1 MKNKKLFL
9 VLFTFLFAF
18 VLVGCKQAFKV
29 QLENINCLTENI
41 DLNKVRKNQVLELEV
56 NKKDNTILDKVYA
69 NDEDITASVVN
80 NQFSYEIVKN
90 TTIKATLKN
99 LYQVSLLGGVELQNK
114 DIDLQAV
121 EEGSK
126 LDFIVPAKE
135 GYTPQ
140 SLLIND
146 KENINLIKDSKFS
159 LAIKENTIIRLSY
172 IKDDVLVKV
181 SLDGLSLSD
190 NEINKDIDLEN
201 VKVGTNLEFIIPQK
215 EGFQLTSLLINNEEN
230 FSLIK
235 DNKFIYKVTKDLN
248 IQAVFTKL
256 YNVKLENVKLD
267 TDHTLTEFKALNN
280 SEHTFYI
287 PTKEGY
293 RLASLLINDEEK
305 IALVANDKFKYTITK
320 DTTIKA
326 TFIETAKPIKL
337 TLKDVELVDKTIDTT
352 KLVVG
357 NKIEFQIPKKE
368 GYKLT
373 SLLIDNNENINL
385 VKDYKFSYTLLKDH
399 TITALYTKTYK
410 LSFTDVE
417 LETKGIQNDAV
428 LDKTLLTF
436 SLIKKEDKKIIS
448 VLVNGI
454 NHLDKVKDNKLTI
467 EITSNTTISV
477 LYEDL
482 VFHRLNLTNVSITTE
497 NINPNKV
504 LDKTVVEFEITP
516 APKNHI
522 FKNLLVNDTDQ
533 SSLIKKN
540 KFSLTID
547 KDYTIS
553 AINRELKLCN
563 VTLSG
568 VKLADPTLDI
578 NAIRENDVVEF
589 ELINLENKQ
598 SSLEINGST
607 DNLPKIVNNKFS
619 LTITDDITITNKYS
633 LNNPLLYY
641 QDEKIADE
649 EVLGAD
655 SEARIYEQEA
665 TTLEYKNFNPTKVEL
680 SSDQEDLS
688 GKYEI
693 DSDNKTITINKFS
706 KVGNHKVSIT
716 FYNSD
721 DEYITKE
728 VNYTITKNQL
738 YHDRL
743 AINTLYNAYKAI
755 EGKRDLFTND
765 DFDTVDNYLKFVA
778 PFGDKIAQYLDFL
791 DYIRIASLDD
801 MGNGKFGVY
810 ADLPVIGKQYLP
822 ELLMNL
828 INSNPDAIKNGT
840 SISLLTARFFNKSAW
855 DELAN
860 EKQTELATNYNDL
873 LEQYNIIK
881 DFVKGIVDFK
891 IAYDEANKEKPMKD
905 ILAQL
910 PTYLKYFQDIKNKR
924 DQFDYLDAIKKLLTK
939 FEEQDFKSN
948 KDYLAYLAKNENE
961 EFKELKNNVLSKSI
975 DNPRETISQIDTNN
989 IDKIAEELLNFLT
1002 EFFNKVL
1009 PLNAE
1014 KTAVDL
1020 NTAYKYTEAII
1031 HFEYYLI
1038 HYFNLLFK
1046 NEQIL
1051 STDAFK
1057 HGNETVYGRLYN
1069 SLKPRELLNNIYK
1082 NMFKCQ
1088 EKPIIYRPDLP
1099 VKGGLL
1105 DWSYN
1110 KRKQD
1115 YDEAMIKYREEIAKP
1130 EYLEKLAA
1138 WEATN
1143 PYVKG
1148 DELVKTL
1155 NGFRAQSNIDL
1166 VKSIVKPFVE
1176 DLPKVIK
1183 KDNENKYTLI
1193 TSLKKRN
1200 EFINSLK

>member
-1 MKNKKLFL
+1 MKNKKIFL

-18 VLVGCKQAFKV
+18 VLVGCKQTFKV
-29 QLENINCLTENI
+29 QLDNINCLTENI

-99 LYQVSLLGGVELQNK
+99 LYQVSLLGGVELENK

-159 LAIKENTIIRLSY
+159 LTIKENTIIRLSY

-201 VKVGTNLEFIIPQK
+201 VKVGTSLEFIIPQK

-235 DNKFIYKVTKDLN
+235 DNKFIYKVTKNLN
-248 IQAVFTKL
+248 IQAVYTKL
-256 YNVKLENVKLD
+256 HNVKLENVKLD

-305 IALVANDKFKYTITK
+305 ITLVANDKFKYTITK
-320 DTTIKA
+320 DTAIKA
-326 TFIETAKPIKL
+326 TFIETTKPIKL

-428 LDKTLLTF
+428 LDKTSLTF
-436 SLIKKEDKKIIS
+436 SLIKKENKKIIS

-482 VFHRLNLTNVSITTE
+482 VFHKLNLTNVSITTE

-516 APKNHI
+516 APEQHI
-522 FKNLLVNDTDQ
+522 FKNLLVNGIDQ
-533 SSLIKKN
+533 TSLIKNN
-540 KFSLTID
+540 KFSLTVD
-547 KDYTIS
+547 KDLDIN
-553 AINRELKLCN
+553 AVNRELKICKLN
-563 VTLSG
+563 LSG
-568 VKLADPTLDI
+568 VALADPNLDI
-578 NAIRENDVVEF
+578 NTIRENDTIEF
-589 ELINLENKQ
+589 RLIDLKNKT
-598 SSLEINGST
+598 SNLEINGSSE
-607 DNLPKIVNNKFS
+607 NLPTISNNKFS
-619 LTITDDITITNKYS
+619 LTIKDDITITNKYKLVTPS
-633 LNNPLLYY
+633 IYY
-641 QDEKIADE
+641 QDELVADDE
-649 EVLGAD
+649 ILGSD
-655 SEARIYEQEA
+655 SEASIYEQEA
-665 TTLEYKNFNPTKVEL
+665 TTLEYKNFEPTKIEVV
-680 SSDQEDLS
+680 SDQETLDYS
-688 GKYEI
+688 VNTN
-693 DSDNKTITINKFS
+693 DKTITINKFS
-706 KVGNHKVSIT
+706 KVGNHKLTLT

-728 VNYTITKNQL
+728 INYTITKNQL

-743 AINTLYNAYKAI
+743 AIDTLYNAYKTI
-755 EGKRDLFTND
+755 DGKKDLFVND

-778 PFGDKIAQYLDFL
+778 PYGAKITQYLDYL
-791 DYIRIASLDD
+791 DYIRKGDLLKGE
-801 MGNGKFGVY
+801 MGTY
-810 ADLPVIGKQYLP
+810 ISAPLIGEKYVP

-828 INSNPDAIKNGT
+828 LNSNENAIKDGT
-840 SISLLTARFFNKSAW
+840 ILYEGLFTKVTAKFFDYSAW
-855 DELAN
+855 QELS
-860 EKQTELATNYNDL
+860 KDKRDL
-873 LEQYNIIK
+873 LKETYDEMMTHYNVIK
-881 DFVKGIVDFK
+881 DFIKAIIDFK
-891 IAYDEANKEKPMKD
+891 IEYDKNNQAKPLKAV
-905 ILAQL
+905 LAQL
-910 PTYLKYFQDIKNKR
+910 PTYLTYFQEIKNKKG
-924 DQFDYLDAIKKLLTK
+924 QFDFLNEIKKIKTK

-948 KDYLAYLAKNENE
+948 KDYLNYLEAKENE
-961 EFKELKNNVLSKSI
+961 DFKNLKDQVLNDGKT
-975 DNPRETISQIDTNN
+975 NPRETISQIDTTN
-989 IDKIAEELLNFLT
+989 INQIAEVLLKFLE

-1009 PLNAE
+1009 PLNAQ

-1020 NTAYKYTEAII
+1020 DTANKYTEAII
-1031 HFEYYLI
+1031 HFEYYLV

-1046 NEQIL
+1046 NEHIL
-1051 STDAFK
+1051 TTDAFK
-1057 HGNETVYGRLYN
+1057 HKSSIVYDQMHDK
-1069 SLKPRELLNNIYK
+1069 LKPRELINQLYTK
-1082 NMFKCQ
+1082 MFGCQ
-1088 EKPIIYRPDLP
+1088 EKPKVYRP
-1099 VKGGLL
+1099 VKP
-1105 DWSYN
+1105 DSYYGN
-1110 KRKQD
+1110 AKKE
-1115 YDEAMIKYREEIAKP
+1115 YDEAMQKYREEIAKQ
-1130 EYLEKLAA
+1130 EYKDKLAA
-1138 WEATN
+1138 WDATN
-1143 PYVKG
+1143 PYAKG

-1155 NGFRAQSNIDL
+1155 NSFRAQSNIDL

-1176 DLPKVIK
+1176 NLPKVIK
-1183 KDNENKYTLI
+1183 KDEKNNFTLI
-1193 TSLKKRN
+1193 TSLKQRN
-1200 EFINSLK
+1200 EFIESLK